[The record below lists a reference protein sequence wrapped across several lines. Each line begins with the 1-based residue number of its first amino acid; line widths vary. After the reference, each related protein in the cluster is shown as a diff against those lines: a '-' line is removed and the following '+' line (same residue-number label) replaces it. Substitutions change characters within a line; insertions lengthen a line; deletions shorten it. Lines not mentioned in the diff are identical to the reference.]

1 MTYIQIQAVTRSRAD
16 QRKRRWLYLGIL
28 TLVTSL
34 CVVYFAQPAHAPP
47 CLLSGEEAACTC
59 RQCCATLR
67 CLKAATSP
75 LLSLDIHLALHV
87 KVTTYGPRLVQAA
100 TNLSG
105 SSRRRPTWARS
116 AGRRFELR
124 VHLDKNVVG
133 G

>member
-59 RQCCATLR
+59 RQRCATLR

-75 LLSLDIHLALHV
+75 LLSLDIHLALRA
-87 KVTTYGPRLVQAA
+87 KVTTYGPATTASPSGDELVREQQTS
-100 TNLSG
+100 TNLGASRVTAAA
-105 SSRRRPTWARS
+105 SSCA
-116 AGRRFELR
+116 FI
-124 VHLDKNVVG
+124 
-133 G
+133 